1 MPKQVRHDKLKIE
14 NFCILYYPFIM
25 RKKKAQILLVV
36 IMILSTVMTVIMA
49 VSFSSITDT
58 KTTKLEQENKKALS
72 AAEAAIEA
80 LLKDQTNSVSF
91 GSGSLSSF
99 SDITGQAVLDTTQSN
114 NFEIPLVKKN
124 EAYTFYL
131 ATYDKKSNT
140 FSQSINTDLEVCF
153 NSDQALEIT
162 LIKTNAIKKYVVD
175 GEVRIDNAT
184 TPSSPPSSICL
195 NSGYNQSFTISSSDI
210 STDSQLLIVKN
221 LFADGK
227 IYFKSTSGLLPQQGK
242 TVVSSAT
249 TKKTGVSKK
258 VVLFQTYPQIPAEF
272 FYTGF

>member
-1 MPKQVRHDKLKIE
+1 
-14 NFCILYYPFIM
+14 M